1 MVELK
6 VKNKGERRHSSER
19 KIVTQC
25 KMRGKEGKILQK
37 KKKMR
42 KKKRKKKTKKKLKK
56 MRRKLTSTSSFITKT
71 INKHNKKSDSF
82 KVDKDKNND

>member
-1 MVELK
+1 
-6 VKNKGERRHSSER
+6 
-19 KIVTQC
+19 
-25 KMRGKEGKILQK
+25 
-37 KKKMR
+37 MR